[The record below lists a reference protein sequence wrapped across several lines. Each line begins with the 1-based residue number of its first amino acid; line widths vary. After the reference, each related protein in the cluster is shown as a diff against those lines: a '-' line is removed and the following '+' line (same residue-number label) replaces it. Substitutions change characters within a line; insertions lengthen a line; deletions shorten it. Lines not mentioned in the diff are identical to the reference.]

1 MQLLEVF
8 LEGKKKER
16 KKEHDSRQPAPLD
29 SSYDRHIPGERV

>member
-8 LEGKKKER
+8 LEGKKKSMTQ
-16 KKEHDSRQPAPLD
+16 DSLAPLD